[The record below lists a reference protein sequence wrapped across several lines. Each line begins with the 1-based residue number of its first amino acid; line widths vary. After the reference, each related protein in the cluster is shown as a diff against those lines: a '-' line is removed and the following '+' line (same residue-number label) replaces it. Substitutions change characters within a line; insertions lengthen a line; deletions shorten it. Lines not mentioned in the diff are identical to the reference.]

1 MRLATTLAL
10 LGAASIMV
18 GAVGQ
23 SKDAGVFFDDFSY
36 ADTASMVKG
45 GWIVRSQKG
54 WPGVEG
60 ARWGEAAIAVLDDDG
75 GHGNRVVRMM
85 ALTDGT
91 RDGTLQAQ
99 LCQQRKY
106 FEGTYAARV
115 RFTDKAAYGSSRD
128 QIVQTFYAISP
139 YVKDFDPE
147 YSEMDFE
154 YLPNGGWGARE
165 STIFNT
171 SWETFQLEP
180 WVARNQSDRRAGPLE
195 GWHTLV
201 MVVSGGKVEYYLDGV
216 RTASHGG
223 KNYPRVPMSMNFNLW
238 FIRDGVSPDKN
249 PRAWHQEIDWAFH
262 AKERVLTPQAVEAE
276 VAALRSAGKGFL
288 DTVPSLNLT
297 CPCNF

>member
-1 MRLATTLAL
+1 MKFVAL
-10 LGAASIMV
+10 IAALGTASVVLSAA
-18 GAVGQ
+18 GQ
-23 SKDAGVFFDDFSY
+23 QTEKAIYFDDFGY
-36 ADTASMVKG
+36 RDAASMPKG

-60 ARWGEAAIAVLDDDG
+60 ARWGEPSIALLDDPATP
-75 GHGNRVVRMM
+75 GNRLVRLI

-91 RDGTLQAQ
+91 KEGTQQAQ

-115 RFTDKAAYGSSRD
+115 RFTDKAVYGPSRD
-128 QIVQTFYAISP
+128 QVVETFYAISP
-139 YVKDFDPE
+139 YVKDFDPD
-147 YSEMDFE
+147 YSEADFE
-154 YLPNGGWGARE
+154 YLPNGGWGAKE
-165 STIFNT
+165 SALFNT

-180 WVARNQSDRRAGPLE
+180 WVARNQSDRRGGALD

-201 MVVSGGKVEYYLDGV
+201 LVVSGGKVEYFLDGV

-223 KNYPRVPMSMNFNLW
+223 KNYPRVPMSFNFNLW
-238 FIRDGVSPDKN
+238 FIRDGVSADKN
-249 PRAWHQEIDWAFH
+249 PRVWHEDVDWAFH
-262 AKERVLTPQAVEAE
+262 AKDRVLTPQDVEAE
-276 VAALRSAGKGFL
+276 VSALRAAGKTFV